1 MLPIVKQF
9 DPLTRDQILAIR
21 PGTWGDFEL
30 LDVLKYFETERKD
43 RDRAMAVAELILR
56 SPQVSDVDY
65 GWLCLDMMGYYRW
78 KRNLPAALRWAH
90 VLIAHDEQHD
100 EGRNRASNCRDLA
113 ETYLEAGD
121 LNTGLALFT
130 RLAQATPDDIWNYNA
145 LAFALPRAGLP
156 HLALQILDHALA
168 LIVQS
173 DPEQLK
179 VQLIEQHRRTT
190 EALASAPDRTGDLSP
205 AVLSEFRMALLPP
218 LSDRPVRSAAQ
229 ETAPYLPPIVQL
241 LAAGMAGDATVEAET
256 LRGTHGQ
263 VLIPELVRLAF
274 DEALPADG
282 APARAVALL
291 RTLRDTQAAELGEL
305 SAWLDQ
311 ATGDWRNELLTHHC
325 GKVGGYTTPELE
337 AIAADGQYSVYI
349 RSSATESLV
358 ERAGRQPTQREQIIA
373 FMRTLLTRP
382 EAHTAGEETFVGFL
396 IGDVLDLDA
405 RELYP
410 EIQRAFAEDRVDTSV
425 ITLLGV
431 HDRWRLAPTP
441 VPERRKDGLY
451 LRLRCT
457 ACDRIREHFVQDVL
471 LDLVTLEQ
479 QTQGRPVVYDPY
491 IMDHEI
497 VCKCGAVDQY
507 AMTPSAH
514 LALLVLP
521 NKVDDL
527 AALLAGKKSVADLL
541 PNPRVH
547 SFRSSVFGQPMHPL
561 AGLEEYRR
569 RIAANPKDAKLYMR
583 MGTLLRALYRYS
595 AALEAHRQAYA
606 LNPNDAEIALTR
618 AMSEHDFGDRAT
630 AKAMYERVLALELKG
645 KGTWGIIRSDT
656 WAGAAMEGLDQLK
669 RHKPSPWAL
678 PAYDPATGKRT
689 AATVASPTLSSQ
701 KRQFSTTRPEQ
712 PNRNGPCWREAGSGK
727 KYKHCHMKADR
738 EG

>member
-9 DPLTRDQILAIR
+9 DTLTREQILAIR

-30 LDVLKYFETERKD
+30 LDALKYFETERKD
-43 RDRAMAVAELILR
+43 RDRAMAVTELILH

-65 GWLCLDMMGYYRW
+65 SRLCLDLMGYYRW

-90 VLIAHDEQHD
+90 FLIAHDEQHN
-100 EGRNRASNCRDLA
+100 EGSNRASNCRDLA
-113 ETYLEAGD
+113 EIYLEADD

-130 RLAQATPDDIWNYNA
+130 RLAQATPYDIWNYNA
-145 LAFALPRAGLP
+145 LAFALPRVGLP
-156 HLALQILDHALA
+156 HLALQILDYALA

-179 VQLIEQHRRTT
+179 VQLTEQRRRTA

-205 AVLSEFRMALLPP
+205 AILSEFRAALLPP
-218 LSDRPVRSAAQ
+218 LSNSPMRSAAQ
-229 ETAPYLPPIVQL
+229 ETTPYRPPIAQL
-241 LAAGMAGDATVEAET
+241 LAGGMAGEATVEAET
-256 LRGTHGQ
+256 LCGIHGP

-274 DEALPADG
+274 DETLPADD

-291 RTLRDTQAAELGEL
+291 RALRDTQAAELGEL

-311 ATGDWRNELLTHHC
+311 ATGDWRNELLTQRC

-358 ERAGRQPTQREQIIA
+358 ERAGQQPTQRERIIA

-382 EAHTAGEETFVGFL
+382 EADTAREEMLVGFL

-405 RELYP
+405 RGLYP

-425 ITLLGV
+425 ITLLDV
-431 HDRWRLAPTP
+431 HDRWELAPVP
-441 VPERRKDGLY
+441 VPERRKDGLH

-457 ACDRIREHFVQDVL
+457 ACDRIREHFVQNVL
-471 LDLVTLEQ
+471 LDLGTLEQ

-497 VCKCGAVDQY
+497 VCPKCGAVDQY
-507 AMTPSAH
+507 AMTSQAH

-527 AALLAGKKSVADLL
+527 AALLAGKKSAADLP

-547 SFRSSVFGQPMHPL
+547 PFRSSVFKQLMHPL

-569 RIAANPKDAKLYMR
+569 HIAANPKDAKLYMR
-583 MGTLLRALYRYS
+583 MGTLLRTLYRYS

-606 LNPNDAEIALTR
+606 LNSNDAEIALTR
-618 AMSEHDFGDRAT
+618 AMSEHDFGDRAA
-630 AKAMYERVLALELKG
+630 AKEMYERVLALELKG
-645 KGTWGIIRSDT
+645 KGTLRIVRSDT
-656 WAGAAMEGLDQLK
+656 WAGAAMEGLEELK
-669 RHKPSPWAL
+669 RRKPSPWAL
-678 PAYDPATGKRT
+678 PAYDPVTGKRT
-689 AATVASPTLSSQ
+689 EATVASSALSSQ
-701 KRQFSTTRPEQ
+701 KRQFSTTRPKQ
-712 PNRNGPCWREAGSGK
+712 PDRNDPCWCGSGK
-727 KYKHCHMKADR
+727 KYKHCHMKTDQA
-738 EG
+738 G

>member
-9 DPLTRDQILAIR
+9 DPLTRKQILAIH

-65 GWLCLDMMGYYRW
+65 GWLCLDLMGYYRW
-78 KRNLPAALRWAH
+78 KRDLPAALRWAH
-90 VLIAHDEQHD
+90 FLIAHDEQHD
-100 EGRNRASNCRDLA
+100 EGSNRASHCRDLA

-121 LNTGLALFT
+121 LDTGLALFT

-145 LAFALPRAGLP
+145 LAFALPGAGLP
-156 HLALQILDHALA
+156 HLALRILDHALA
-168 LIVQS
+168 LIAPNA
-173 DPEQLK
+173 PEQLK
-179 VQLIEQHRRTT
+179 VQLTEQRRRTA
-190 EALASAPDRTGDLSP
+190 EALASTPDCASDLSP
-205 AVLSEFRMALLPP
+205 AVLSQFCAALLAP
-218 LSDRPVRSAAQ
+218 LSDSSVRSAAQ
-229 ETAPYLPPIVQL
+229 ETTLYLPPIVQL
-241 LAAGMAGDATVEAET
+241 LAAGTASDAIVKAET
-256 LRGTHGQ
+256 LCGTQGK
-263 VLIPELVRLAF
+263 VLIPELIRMAF
-274 DEALPADG
+274 DQALPADG
-282 APARAVALL
+282 APARAVELL
-291 RTLRDTQAAELGEL
+291 RALRDTQAAELGEL
-305 SAWLDQ
+305 SAWLDR
-311 ATGDWRNELLTHHC
+311 ATGDWRNKLLTRHC

-358 ERAGRQPTQREQIIA
+358 ERAERQPTQREHIIA
-373 FMRTLLTRP
+373 FMRTLFTRP
-382 EAHTAGEETFVGFL
+382 EADTAGEETFVGFL

-425 ITLLGV
+425 ITLLDV
-431 HDRWRLAPTP
+431 HDRWRLAPMP

-457 ACDRIREHFVQDVL
+457 ACDRIREHFVQNVL

-497 VCKCGAVDQY
+497 VCPKCGVVDRY
-507 AMTPSAH
+507 AMTSQAH

-527 AALLAGKKSVADLL
+527 AALLAGKKSAADL
-541 PNPRVH
+541 PSNPRVH
-547 SFRSSVFGQPMHPL
+547 SFRSSVFKQPMHPL
-561 AGLEEYRR
+561 TGLEEYRR
-569 RIAANPKDAKLYMR
+569 RIAASPRDAKLYMR
-583 MGTLLRALYRYS
+583 MGTLLRTLYRYS

-618 AMSEHDFGDRAT
+618 AMSEHDFGDRTIARE
-630 AKAMYERVLALELKG
+630 MYERVLALELKG
-645 KGTWGIIRSDT
+645 KGTRGIIRSDT
-656 WAGAAMEGLDQLK
+656 WAGAAMEGLEQLK
-669 RHKPSPWAL
+669 RRKPSPWAL
-678 PAYDPATGKRT
+678 PAYDPATGKR
-689 AATVASPTLSSQ
+689 AEATVASPTLSSQ
-701 KRQFSTTRPEQ
+701 KHQFSPTHPRQ
-712 PNRNGPCWREAGSGK
+712 PDRNDTCWCGSGK
-727 KYKHCHMKADR
+727 KYKHCHMKADQS
-738 EG
+738 G

>member
-1 MLPIVKQF
+1 VLPIAKQF
-9 DPLTRDQILAIR
+9 DLLSREQILAIR

-65 GWLCLDMMGYYRW
+65 DWLCLDLMGYYRW
-78 KRNLPAALRWAH
+78 KRDWPAALRWAH
-90 VLIAHDEQHD
+90 FLIAYDEQHD
-100 EGRNRASNCRDLA
+100 EGSNRASHCRDLA

-121 LNTGLALFT
+121 LDTGLALFT
-130 RLAQATPDDIWNYNA
+130 RLAQATPHDIWTYNA
-145 LAFALPRAGLP
+145 LAFALPGAGLP

-168 LIVQS
+168 LVTQN

-179 VQLIEQHRRTT
+179 VQLTEQRHRIV
-190 EALASAPDRTGDLSP
+190 EALTSTPDRSSDLSP
-205 AVLSEFRMALLPP
+205 AVWSHFCAALLAP
-218 LSDRPVRSAAQ
+218 LSDRSVRSTAQ
-229 ETAPYLPPIVQL
+229 EATPYLPTIVQL
-241 LAAGMAGDATVEAET
+241 LAAGAASDAVVQTAA
-256 LRGTHGQ
+256 LRGTQ
-263 VLIPELVRLAF
+263 AKVLIPELIRLAF
-274 DEALPADG
+274 DPALPVDG
-282 APARAVALL
+282 APARAVELL
-291 RTLRDTQAAELGEL
+291 RALRDAQAAELGEL
-305 SAWLDQ
+305 SPWLDR
-311 ATGDWRNELLTHHC
+311 ATGDWRNELLTPHC

-349 RSSATESLV
+349 RSSATQSLV
-358 ERAGRQPTQREQIIA
+358 ERAERQPTQRERIIA

-382 EAHTAGEETFVGFL
+382 EADTAGEETLVGFL

-425 ITLLGV
+425 ITLPDV
-431 HDRWRLAPTP
+431 HGRWRLAPVP

-457 ACDRIREHFVQDVL
+457 ACDRIREHFVQNVL
-471 LDLVTLEQ
+471 LDLGTLEQ

-497 VCKCGAVDQY
+497 VCPKCGAVDQY
-507 AMTPSAH
+507 AMTPQAH

-527 AALLAGKKSVADLL
+527 TALLAGKKSASDLP

-547 SFRSSVFGQPMHPL
+547 PFRSSVFKQPMHPL

-583 MGTLLRALYRYS
+583 MGTLLRTLYRYS
-595 AALEAHRQAYA
+595 DALEAHRQAYA
-606 LNPNDAEIALTR
+606 LNPNDAEIALAR
-618 AMSEHDFGDRAT
+618 AMSEHDFGDRVA
-630 AKAMYERVLALELKG
+630 AKEMYERVLALELKG
-645 KGTWGIIRSDT
+645 KGRWGIVRSDT
-656 WAGAAMEGLDQLK
+656 WAGAAMEGLEELK

-678 PAYDPATGKRT
+678 PAYDPVTGKRT
-689 AATVASPTLSSQ
+689 EATVASPTVPSQ
-701 KRQFSTTRPEQ
+701 KRQFSPAHPKQ
-712 PNRNGPCWREAGSGK
+712 LNRNDPCWCGSGK
-727 KYKHCHMKADR
+727 KYKYCHMKTDQS
-738 EG
+738 E

>member
-9 DPLTRDQILAIR
+9 DTLTREQILAIR
-21 PGTWGDFEL
+21 PGTWGDLEL
-30 LDVLKYFETERKD
+30 LDVLKHFDTEKKD

-56 SPQVSDVDY
+56 SPQVSGVDY
-65 GWLCLDMMGYYRW
+65 NWLYLELMGYYRW
-78 KRNLPAALRWAH
+78 KRNFPAALRWAH
-90 VLIAHDEQHD
+90 ALIACDEQRD
-100 EGRNRASNCRDLA
+100 EGRSRASHCRDLA

-156 HLALQILDHALA
+156 HLALQVLDYVLA
-168 LIVQS
+168 LITRD

-179 VQLIEQHRRTT
+179 MQLTEQRHRTT
-190 EALASAPDRTGDLSP
+190 ETLASTPDRTGDLYP
-205 AVLSEFRMALLPP
+205 AVVSEFRAALLPSLP
-218 LSDRPVRSAAQ
+218 ARPTRSA
-229 ETAPYLPPIVQL
+229 TRDTSPYLPPIVQL
-241 LAAGMAGDATVEAET
+241 LTASIAGDVTVEAET
-256 LRGTHGQ
+256 LRGRQGQ
-263 VLIPELVRLAF
+263 VLIPELIRLAF
-274 DEALPADG
+274 DRALPADG
-282 APARAVALL
+282 APARATALL
-291 RTLRDTQAAELGEL
+291 RALRDTQAAVLGEL
-305 SAWLDQ
+305 SAWLDR
-311 ATGDWRNELLTHHC
+311 AIGDWRNELLTQHC

-337 AIAADGQYSVYI
+337 AIAADTQYSVYI
-349 RSSATESLV
+349 RSSAAESLV
-358 ERAGRQPTQREQIIA
+358 ERAERQPTQREHIIT

-382 EAHTAGEETFVGFL
+382 DADTAGEETFVGFM

-410 EIQRAFAEDRVDTSV
+410 DIQRAFAEDRVDTS
-425 ITLLGV
+425 IMSLRDV
-431 HDRWRLAPTP
+431 HDRWGLAS
-441 VPERRKDGLY
+441 VPAPGRKDGIY

-457 ACDRIREHFVQDVL
+457 ACDRVREHFAQNVL

-479 QTQGRPVVYDPY
+479 QTQGHPVVYDPY

-497 VCKCGAVDQY
+497 ICPKCGAVDQY
-507 AMTPSAH
+507 AMTPNAH

-527 AALLAGKKSVADLL
+527 AALLSGQKSAADLP

-547 SFRSSVFGQPMHPL
+547 PFRSSVFRHPMHPL

-569 RIAANPKDAKLYMR
+569 RIAANPKDAKLYQR
-583 MGTLLRALYRYS
+583 MGTLLRTLYRYS
-595 AALEAHRQAYA
+595 AALEAHRRAYA

-618 AMSEHDFGDRAT
+618 AMSEHDFGDRT
-630 AKAMYERVLALELKG
+630 AAKEMYERVLALELKG

-656 WAGAAMEGLDQLK
+656 WAGAALEGLEQLK
-669 RHKPSPWAL
+669 RHKSSPWAL
-678 PAYDPATGKRT
+678 PTYDLATGKRK
-689 AATVASPTLSSQ
+689 AATVASPPSPSR
-701 KRQFSTTRPEQ
+701 KRQFSTADPKQ
-712 PNRNGPCWREAGSGK
+712 PDRNDPCWCGSGK

>member
-9 DPLTRDQILAIR
+9 DPLTREQILAIR

-65 GWLCLDMMGYYRW
+65 SWLSLDLMGYYRW
-78 KRNLPAALRWAH
+78 KRNWPAALRWAH
-90 VLIAHDEQHD
+90 FLMAHDEQHD
-100 EGRNRASNCRDLA
+100 EGRNRASHCRDLA

-130 RLAQATPDDIWNYNA
+130 RLAQAIPNDIWNYNA

-156 HLALQILDHALA
+156 HLALQILDYALA
-168 LIVQS
+168 LIAQS

-179 VQLIEQHRRTT
+179 VQLTEQHRRTT
-190 EALASAPDRTGDLSP
+190 EALASTPDRTDDLSP

-218 LSDRPVRSAAQ
+218 LSDRPVRSGTQ
-229 ETAPYLPPIVQL
+229 ETAPYLPPIAQL
-241 LAAGMAGDATVEAET
+241 LAAGMTGESTVEAET
-256 LRGTHGQ
+256 LRGTHGP
-263 VLIPELVRLAF
+263 VLIPELIRLAF
-274 DEALPADG
+274 DETLPADG

-291 RTLRDTQAAELGEL
+291 RSLRDTQAAELGEL

-311 ATGDWRNELLTHHC
+311 ATGDWRNELLTQHC
-325 GKVGGYTTPELE
+325 CKVGGYTTPELE

-349 RSSATESLV
+349 RSSAMESLV
-358 ERAGRQPTQREQIIA
+358 ERAERQPTQREHIIA
-373 FMRTLLTRP
+373 FMRTLITRP
-382 EAHTAGEETFVGFL
+382 EADTAGEETFVGFL

-410 EIQRAFAEDRVDTSV
+410 EIQRAFAEDRVDTSI
-425 ITLLGV
+425 ITLLDV
-431 HDRWRLAPTP
+431 HDRWGLAPLS
-441 VPERRKDGLY
+441 VPKRRKDGLY

-457 ACDRIREHFVQDVL
+457 ACDRIREHFVQNVL

-479 QTQGRPVVYDPY
+479 QTQGRPVVYDPH

-497 VCKCGAVDQY
+497 VCPKCGAVDRY
-507 AMTPSAH
+507 AMTPNAH
-514 LALLVLP
+514 LALLVLS

-527 AALLAGKKSVADLL
+527 AALLAGKKSAADLP

-547 SFRSSVFGQPMHPL
+547 SFRSSVFGRPMHPL
-561 AGLEEYRR
+561 AGLEEYRQ
-569 RIAANPKDAKLYMR
+569 RIATTPKDAKLYMR
-583 MGTLLRALYRYS
+583 MGTLLRTLYRHS
-595 AALEAHRQAYA
+595 AALEAHRQAYV

-618 AMSEHDFGDRAT
+618 AMSEHDFGDRAA
-630 AKAMYERVLALELKG
+630 AKEMYEQVLALELKG

-669 RHKPSPWAL
+669 QHKPSPWAL
-678 PAYDPATGKRT
+678 PAYDPVTGKRT
-689 AATVASPTLSSQ
+689 AATVALPTSPSR
-701 KRQFSTTRPEQ
+701 KRQFSTTRPKQ
-712 PNRNGPCWREAGSGK
+712 LDRNDPCWCGSGK
-727 KYKHCHMKADR
+727 KYKHCHMKADQA
-738 EG
+738 G